1 MSTDDDRII
10 ELETRLAYQEDTIQA
25 LNQVVCKQQDQLD
38 QLQLAC
44 ETLIERF
51 NAADMSAADG
61 GDANE
66 PPPPHY

>member
-1 MSTDDDRII
+1 MSSDSDRII
-10 ELETRLAYQEDTIQA
+10 ELETKLAYQEDTIQA

-51 NAADMSAADG
+51 KEFNAGEMGDEG
-61 GDANE
+61 GEE

>member
-1 MSTDDDRII
+1 MTADNDRII
-10 ELETRLAYQEDTIQA
+10 ELETKLAYQEDTIQA
-25 LNQVVCKQQDQLD
+25 LNQVVCRQQDQLD

-51 NAADMSAADG
+51 KDMDAG
-61 GDANE
+61 GAQGQGGEE